1 MEITLIKYRDAGMS
15 TYTYFW
21 KNTDNQ
27 VVSPYFNNED
37 EALLWST
44 TISKGKAEFLHT
56 DKEYTV
62 TTHENQQEFDKKRNY
77 HYTNT
82 DNPIDFPKS

>member
-44 TISKGKAEFLHT
+44 TISKGKEILSKT
-56 DKEYTV
+56 GDLMSDKEYEL
-62 TTHENQQEFDKKRNY
+62 TTTEKVEEFNKKRNY
-77 HYTNT
+77 TYKENT
-82 DNPIDFPKS
+82 